1 MNRMDVDYWCLDYYS
16 ISILILKLF
25 FNVGIYIEMFWN
37 GNFRFVDGMFVVKDI
52 NLINIFL
59 DRIKGNI
66 LVINISILCNNVIC

>member
-1 MNRMDVDYWCLDYYS
+1 MNRMDVDYWCLDYNS
-16 ISILILKLF
+16 ICILKLF

-37 GNFRFVDGMFVVKDI
+37 ENFRFVDGMFVVKDV

>member
-1 MNRMDVDYWCLDYYS
+1 
-16 ISILILKLF
+16 
-25 FNVGIYIEMFWN
+25 MFWN
-37 GNFRFVDGMFVVKDI
+37 GNFRFVDGMSVVKDI

>member
-1 MNRMDVDYWCLDYYS
+1 MNRMDVDYWCLDYNS
-16 ISILILKLF
+16 ICILKLF

-37 GNFRFVDGMFVVKDI
+37 GNFRFVDGMFVVKDV

-66 LVINISILCNNVIC
+66 LVINIKYIM